1 MSVAAIDWSAGHLLA
16 VAGAGMVAGFINT
29 AAGGGSLLTLPV
41 LALAGLPWD
50 VANGSNRVAI
60 LVQSIVGVASY
71 RRHGRL
77 DVGALSPLL
86 VPSLVGAG
94 LGAGAATII
103 APRALEPIIIA
114 TLLAVAL
121 LMALRPKAVLRDE
134 SPGGGGGDPG
144 HARPA
149 LTWLALGAVG
159 FYGGFLQ
166 AGVGYLLLAV
176 LGGVLRHQLVA
187 ANALK
192 ILVVGAYTV
201 LALAI
206 FAATGLVDWVAG
218 AVLSVGSVVGTLV
231 GVRFTLRAP
240 TGALRWLI
248 FATLTITCVAVV
260 LR

>member
-16 VAGAGMVAGFINT
+16 VAGAGVVAGFVNT

-60 LVQSIVGVASY
+60 LAQSIVAVASY

-77 DVGALSPLL
+77 ELGSVSPLL
-86 VPSLVGAG
+86 LPSLVGAG

-103 APRALEPIIIA
+103 DPRALEPIIVA
-114 TLLAVAL
+114 ALLAVAL
-121 LMALRPKAVLRDE
+121 LMALRPRAVLPDT
-134 SPGGGGGDPG
+134 PGDR
-144 HARPA
+144 AARVRPA
-149 LTWLALGAVG
+149 VAGLLLAAVG

-176 LGGVLRHQLVA
+176 LGGVLRHELVA

-201 LALAI
+201 LALTI

-240 TGALRWLI
+240 PAALRWVI
-248 FATLTITCVAVV
+248 FATLIVTCAAVV